1 VCERVWKN
9 IVEPGMPHM
18 TIVLM
23 RIPRWIP
30 KATKTQPEYVMLI
43 AFPLWQWLQEGASVL
58 CYPYIACLVSSLFAR
73 LYAAR

>member
-43 AFPLWQWLQEGASVL
+43 AFPL
-58 CYPYIACLVSSLFAR
+58 
-73 LYAAR
+73 